1 MQGFLHASRDCVL
14 HRLHGQHGS
23 PKTSTAND
31 AIPDNCDN
39 GADDPN
45 EGVISVNVFSDLV
58 LMAVAATALAQ
69 PLAQL
74 VLVPQSR
81 FKGSPLP

>member
-1 MQGFLHASRDCVL
+1 MVL
-14 HRLHGQHGS
+14 TIQL
-23 PKTSTAND
+23 D
-31 AIPDNCDN
+31 
-39 GADDPN
+39 